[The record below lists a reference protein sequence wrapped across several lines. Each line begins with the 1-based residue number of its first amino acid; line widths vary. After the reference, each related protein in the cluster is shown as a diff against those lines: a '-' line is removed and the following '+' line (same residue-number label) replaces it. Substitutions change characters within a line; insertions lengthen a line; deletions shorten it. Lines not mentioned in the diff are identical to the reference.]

1 MNALADKLPSL
12 LNNIQSLNT
21 RAPVLVS
28 ILLILA
34 CSYSLSQITWLL
46 APADNDNE
54 LMQANTASSVQRN
67 ARPKP
72 QNNYAERINKAH
84 LFGVYTQKATPK
96 SINTDA
102 PETRLNLVLR
112 GLFAATPMQ
121 KASAIIAIGKRGKED
136 IYGIDDKVSGAIIRE
151 IHTDRVVL
159 ERNGRYET
167 LRMPK
172 DFTKAAGIKSS
183 SSKRAAKVSAD
194 DSPGRILANIRKN
207 ILKNPTSFAQYAMPI
222 PYKVNG
228 RLKGYRLKPQGDN
241 SLFDAVGL
249 QTNDVVTKVNGI
261 GLNKPSNGL
270 SALRKL
276 QNAKQVN
283 ITVLRNG
290 AEIPLSIDIP

>member
-1 MNALADKLPSL
+1 MNSLADKIPNIFNIQL
-12 LNNIQSLNT
+12 LNS
-21 RAPVLVS
+21 RAPVLVN

-46 APADNDNE
+46 IPANE
-54 LMQANTASSVQRN
+54 DTVTRPAASKSPLRRAANNKQS
-67 ARPKP
+67 
-72 QNNYAERINKAH
+72 NYAQRINQAH
-84 LFGVYTQKATPK
+84 LFGRYQQKEAPK
-96 SINTDA
+96 AVNTDA

-112 GLFAATPMQ
+112 GLFAATPME

-136 IYGIDDKVSGAIIRE
+136 IYSIDDKISGATIKE

-172 DFTKAAGIKSS
+172 DFTKSSRMKSKSS
-183 SSKRAAKVSAD
+183 RRGSTVSAS
-194 DSPGRILANIRKN
+194 DSPGRILSNIRKN
-207 ILKNPTSFAQYAMPI
+207 ILKNPTSFGQYAMPI

-249 QTNDVVTKVNGI
+249 QANDVVTRVNGI